1 MIQSP
6 RYCTQMKKHTCH
18 DHMIFHGC
26 VNITANYI
34 SMGIALLVF
43 TQQIY
48 YHGVGVRHPSYVIH
62 PFICLP
68 IIRKLRFLRN
78 CHMDPDQIKFYGKLP
93 IHHITRLFLSYFL
106 QVSNFHIFFFV
117 SLTWAPIGAKIAKRY
132 SSHKSLLN
140 LLKLPR
146 NFCLQYPHKVTFSDY

>member
-48 YHGVGVRHPSYVIH
+48 YHGVDVRHPSYVIR
-62 PFICLP
+62 PFIRLP

-117 SLTWAPIGAKIAKRY
+117 FINMGHYRSQNCETLLLPQITSESSQTAPKFLSPI
-132 SSHKSLLN
+132 SS
-140 LLKLPR
+140 
-146 NFCLQYPHKVTFSDY
+146 